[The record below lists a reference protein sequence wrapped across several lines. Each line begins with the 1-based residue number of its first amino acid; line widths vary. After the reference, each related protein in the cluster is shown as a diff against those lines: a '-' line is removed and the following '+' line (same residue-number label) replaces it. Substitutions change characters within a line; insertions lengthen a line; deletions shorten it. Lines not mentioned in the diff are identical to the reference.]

1 MTAST
6 AERAA
11 TAPAESVVWTHRDW
25 AWIAGLGLV
34 LAVLYAWQ
42 LQPGIA
48 PHGDISKFQFAA
60 ALGGTVHQS
69 GYPMYLILG
78 WLAANLSPF
87 LDAGTAVTALSALFG
102 IGTAVMAYVSL
113 REFAARPIIAWGF
126 SLLLGVAPVV
136 FYYAVVAEV
145 YSAHLFF
152 MAGVLAMLLRWRRTG
167 SNL

>member
-11 TAPAESVVWTHRDW
+11 NAPAEPVVWTHRDW

-69 GYPMYLILG
+69 GYPMYLMLG

-102 IGTAVMAYVSL
+102 IGTAAMAYVAL
-113 REFAARPIIAWGF
+113 RELAAG
-126 SLLLGVAPVV
+126 
-136 FYYAVVAEV
+136 
-145 YSAHLFF
+145 HLV
-152 MAGVLAMLLRWRRTG
+152 GCDLATG
-167 SNL
+167 ESDG